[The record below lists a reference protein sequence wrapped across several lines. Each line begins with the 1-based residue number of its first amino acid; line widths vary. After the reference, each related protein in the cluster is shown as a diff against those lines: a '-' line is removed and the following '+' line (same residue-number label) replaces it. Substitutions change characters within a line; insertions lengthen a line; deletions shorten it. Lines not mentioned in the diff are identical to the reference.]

1 MRKYFF
7 MMVVTLWVA
16 TSFGQLYNNG
26 TTLYVNDK
34 VSTSVASLRV
44 NGSITNNDGNFT
56 NNVGLVEITGDWTNT
71 ITSNNYNSTGIE
83 RFVGTA
89 NQLISGVWN
98 GTSGNNNQLYDFKIN
113 KTTGYVS
120 ITQNTHINATGSINF
135 ESTGG
140 IIRTATASSSNTGD
154 YAYYIYLQ
162 NPATTALSGYSWPNG
177 TTRYIEGKL
186 KRQVNSASTYQFPI
200 GFQPSD
206 KDGMEAF
213 QVKFNSAPVSTG
225 LLGYIRPAT
234 VNVLYQNVLC
244 DVGRDPG
251 AGTQQFPACSG
262 GKDGIYDLYYLDL
275 NLSHE
280 WIATPDNVT
289 AYNYDITFYPGSN
302 LDNLSYYTIPGA
314 CDASYSGKR
323 IRVYTKDGVVGG
335 SQQVGPGN
343 WAPFRHLTTYIWCD
357 FDNNTLS
364 SQTSFSAFR
373 IFGTSDASYT
383 ALPVELLSFTGY
395 NAGDYNRIDWIT
407 ASEINSSK
415 FIVEKSTDGLHWVYL
430 GEKAAAGNSSV
441 QLTYSLNDYSPT
453 QGNNYYRLKMVD
465 LDNTYKYSNTINIPV
480 NGTLVNAIVSI
491 YPNPVSNMMN
501 VDIQSTSNTETDI
514 TIYDVLGQIVIKKPL
529 SLLKG
534 INKLQFDC
542 TTLAQASYVVQFTD
556 NLGKTHTQKFIKQ

>member
-1 MRKYFF
+1 
-7 MMVVTLWVA
+7 MVVTLWVA
-16 TSFGQLYNNG
+16 TSQAQMLYNNG
-26 TTLYVNDK
+26 TILYVNDK
-34 VSTSVASLRV
+34 NSTSVASLRV
-44 NGSITNNDGNFT
+44 NGDITNNDGNFT
-56 NNVGLVEITGDWTNT
+56 NNLGLIEVTGNWTNT
-71 ITSNNYNSTGIE
+71 ISANTYNSTGIE
-83 RFVGTA
+83 RFLGPA
-89 NQLISGVWN
+89 NQLVSGTWN
-98 GTSGNNNQLYDFKIN
+98 GTSGNNNQFYNFYVN
-113 KTTGYVS
+113 KSSGYVS
-120 ITQNTHINATGSINF
+120 LGQNTHINSGGSIQF

-140 IIRTATASSSNTGD
+140 IIRTATSSSSNTGD
-154 YAYYIYLQ
+154 YTYYIYLQ

-177 TTRYIEGKL
+177 ITRYIEGKL

-206 KDGMEAF
+206 KDGMEAY
-213 QVKFNSAPVSTG
+213 QIKFNSAPTSTG
-225 LLGYIRPAT
+225 ILSYIRPAT

-251 AGTQQFPACSG
+251 AGAQQFPACSG

-280 WIATPDNVT
+280 WMATPDNVT
-289 AYNYDITFYPGSN
+289 TYNYDITFYPGSS

-335 SQQVGPGN
+335 SQQIGPGN

-383 ALPVELLSFTGY
+383 ALPIELLSFTGF
-395 NAGDYNRIDWIT
+395 NAGDRNQLDWIT
-407 ASEINSSK
+407 ASEKNTSK
-415 FIVEKSTDGLHWVYL
+415 FVVEKSTDGQHWFSI
-430 GEKAAAGNSSV
+430 GEKTAAGNSSI
-441 QLTYSLNDYSPT
+441 QLHYDLNDYNPAM
-453 QGNNYYRLKMVD
+453 GNNYYRLKMID
-465 LDNTYKYSNTINIPV
+465 KDSTFEYSNIINIPV
-480 NGTLVNAIVSI
+480 NGVLVNGIVSV
-491 YPNPVSNMMN
+491 YPNPVSDMMN
-501 VDIQSTSNTETDI
+501 VDIQSTSNLETDI
-514 TIYDVLGQIVIKKPL
+514 TIYDVLGQTVVKKSF

-542 TTLAQASYVVQFTD
+542 TALAQASYVVQFTD
-556 NLGKTHTQKFIKQ
+556 NLGKTHTQKFVKQ